1 MFESLTDKLSNAMRH
16 LRGTAKLSEDNMSEA
31 LKEVRAAL
39 LSADVHFKVART
51 FIESVKEKC
60 VGQEVLK
67 SVTPGQQIVKII
79 NDELVSLLG
88 EGETE
93 LVREK
98 PLKIMMVGL
107 QGGGKT
113 TISAKLA
120 RYLKKEG
127 FDPMLVACDVYR
139 PAAIDQLESV
149 GAQTDVPVYADR
161 AQKKSRRLARLGS
174 ITRLKTARTS
184 SSSTR
189 LVVCRSTN
197 RL

>member
-31 LKEVRAAL
+31 LKE
-39 LSADVHFKVART
+39 SAGRFAFSGCPFQSGSDVHR
-51 FIESVKEKC
+51 SVKEKC
-60 VGQEVLK
+60 VGPEVLK

-107 QGGGKT
+107 Q
-113 TISAKLA
+113 
-120 RYLKKEG
+120 E
-127 FDPMLVACDVYR
+127 
-139 PAAIDQLESV
+139 
-149 GAQTDVPVYADR
+149 
-161 AQKKSRRLARLGS
+161 RR
-174 ITRLKTARTS
+174 
-184 SSSTR
+184 
-189 LVVCRSTN
+189 
-197 RL
+197 